1 MSREPRF
8 LLDDILESIEA
19 IEEFSE
25 GMSEYDLKS
34 SRLKQSAITREFEII
49 GEAVKNLPSQFKE
62 DNPDVPWKE
71 IAGMRDVIIHN
82 YFRVDID
89 SIWNAIKK
97 DIPVLKEQISQLMKD
112 R

>member
-49 GEAVKNLPSQFKE
+49 GEAVKNLPSQFTE
-62 DNPDVPWKE
+62 DNPDVPLKE